1 MLKRLRLQFV
11 AVIMVIV
18 TIMLCTVFGMLYFFT
33 RSSLEQE
40 SFAMMRAVPVGIM
53 APDRPLA
60 PFARPGEQP
69 EQVRRPFL
77 WCRRRRTEH

>member
-33 RSSLEQE
+33 REQPGAGE
-40 SFAMMRAVPVGIM
+40 PGHDAAPSRTGIT
-53 APDRPLA
+53 APDPADWPPVRA
-60 PFARPGEQP
+60 PG
-69 EQVRRPFL
+69 
-77 WCRRRRTEH
+77 

>member
-40 SFAMMRAVPVGIM
+40 KLCH
-53 APDRPLA
+53 D
-60 PFARPGEQP
+60 ARRSGRYHGP
-69 EQVRRPFL
+69 
-77 WCRRRRTEH
+77 